1 MQVSSLNMNC
11 YMFNQVDVDLEHAYI
26 DGTKLEA
33 NANKHSWFW
42 RKSCI
47 KKPEQSV
54 WEAVSATGSN
64 E

>member
-1 MQVSSLNMNC
+1 
-11 YMFNQVDVDLEHAYI
+11 MFNQMDVDLEHAYI